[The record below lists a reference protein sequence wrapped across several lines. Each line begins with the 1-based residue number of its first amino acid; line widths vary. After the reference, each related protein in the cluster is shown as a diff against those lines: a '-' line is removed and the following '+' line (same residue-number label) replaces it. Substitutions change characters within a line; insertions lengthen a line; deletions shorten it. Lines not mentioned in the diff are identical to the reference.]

1 MSIILCIES
10 ATPICSVALLRDR
23 SVFLRETNEGFSH
36 AEKLTVFISEVLTEA
51 GIKPT
56 DVDAIAVSNG
66 PGSYTGLRI
75 GVSVAKGLCFA
86 MDKPLISISTL
97 EAMAVA
103 AKTVLQLKNNA
114 LYCPMIDARRMEVY
128 AALFDEKIKLL
139 HPPEA
144 IVVTDALFSD
154 WRKDNKI
161 YFFGDGAEKCT
172 ALLKEEDGFM
182 YCKGIFPSAIHMTE
196 LAEMKFRNEEFED
209 VSLFEPVY
217 LKEYMPGR
225 R

>member
-1 MSIILCIES
+1 MPLLLHIET
-10 ATPICSVALLRDR
+10 ATDTCSVALSGNGKSIAVEETHNSRSHASLL
-23 SVFLRETNEGFSH
+23 SVFIENILKQNNF
-36 AEKLTVFISEVLTEA
+36 AYADL
-51 GIKPT
+51 
-56 DVDAIAVSNG
+56 DAVAVSCG

-75 GVSVAKGLCFA
+75 GVATAKGLCFA
-86 MDKPLISISTL
+86 LHKPLIAVNTL
-97 EAMAVA
+97 HSMAA
-103 AKTVLQLKNNA
+103 WNSANKTNPKYF
-114 LYCPMIDARRMEVY
+114 YCPMIDARRMEVY